1 MTLLRATDVLSCF
14 QLGKDDFDFQICFKY
29 VIIDMRIFCHHCT
42 CIGLIWNVLTEFM
55 IVLNVTIRAYISLQ
69 QWPSGWA
76 FVHFQ
81 LDTPY
86 QRDQY
91 ISQQLQNHYC
101 LEINAPLIVI
111 LWHFMLKSCFW
122 YFVLLDTESVIP
134 VDKLKYVIL
143 PYTQGKDCSNTC
155 THSEMTAG
163 PLFMV
168 DHIWKQV
175 AVRNVIFQIIL
186 VM

>member
-1 MTLLRATDVLSCF
+1 MTL
-14 QLGKDDFDFQICFKY
+14 IFKFVSNS

-42 CIGLIWNVLTEFM
+42 CICLIWNVLTEFI

-69 QWPSGWA
+69 QWPYRWA
-76 FVHFQ
+76 FVHFP

-143 PYTQGKDCSNTC
+143 PYTQGKACSNTC

-175 AVRNVIFQIIL
+175 AVRNVIFQILL